1 MHMKSLSGCLVF
13 RIEEAPYDA
22 GISTLALAVPSIT
35 GKLVAFM
42 VIDICDLDRRLKKGV
57 HL

>member
-1 MHMKSLSGCLVF
+1 MKSLSGCLVF

-35 GKLVAFM
+35 GKLVAFT